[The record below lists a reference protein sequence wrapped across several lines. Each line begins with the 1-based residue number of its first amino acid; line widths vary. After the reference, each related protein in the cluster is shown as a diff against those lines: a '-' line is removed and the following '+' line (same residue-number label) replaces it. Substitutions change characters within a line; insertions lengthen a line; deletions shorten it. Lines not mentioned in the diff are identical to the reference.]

1 MTREF
6 HAAPPEMALEAM
18 AAHVEGLTTKE
29 AQDRLK
35 EFGPNAL
42 IERERPGSLR
52 RFLRQ
57 FNNVL
62 IYVLIVS
69 GAIVLALGHTI
80 DAAVIACV
88 VFANAIVGF
97 VQEGK
102 AEDALAAIRAMAAP
116 SANIL
121 RDGSR
126 VSRPV
131 RDIVPGDIVLLEAG
145 DQVPADLRLL
155 RASQLTI
162 AEAALTGES
171 VPVVKAADA
180 VPAETP
186 LAEQASMA
194 FAGTL
199 VAAGTGA
206 GVAVAT
212 GANSELGKIGTLVG
226 DIEAT
231 QSPLVKRMDAFGRQL
246 TAIILACAVAVFAVG
261 TFVHGAPLDETF
273 LAVVGLSV
281 AAIPEGLPA
290 VLTIVLAVGVRR
302 MAQRNAIVRRL
313 PVVETLGSVGVIC
326 TDKTGTLTRNEMRV
340 ADAIGERSGIARAG
354 ILCNDAAIKN
364 GKIAGDPM
372 EGALLHW
379 AQDEG
384 LDIAK
389 TRADVPRVGE
399 IPFDS
404 AHRYMLTRHD
414 DGTAW
419 IKGAPEA
426 VLAMCPAI
434 DMDHWRREIDR
445 LADEGRRVLGFA
457 TQDMGALSPRF
468 LGLVGFVDPPRD
480 AVKDAIAAC
489 RAAGIQVKMI
499 TGDHARTASAIAREL
514 HLADDTRAIEGSDLV
529 KLDAAGL
536 SRVAAKYAVFARTS
550 PADKLRLVDALQAQ
564 GKVVAMTGDGVND
577 APALKRADVGVAMG
591 GKGTHAA
598 KEAAGIVLAD
608 DDFSTIVAAV
618 REGRTV
624 YDNIR
629 KVVVWMLPTNGGE
642 ALLVAL
648 AVLFGVALPISA
660 VQILWVNLVTEG
672 ALGLAL
678 AFEPGEPDAMR
689 RPPRDP
695 KEKLVGGELVWRIVS
710 VSIVMALGTFAVHQW
725 AIDAGYGT
733 AGARTV
739 AVNTI
744 VFMQIAYLFSVRYAH
759 GPALTFRGL
768 KGTSAV
774 WIGVSLCVAAQ
785 MAFTY
790 APPLHVA
797 FGSQALDVLAMSVAV
812 FAAAV
817 LFALAEAD
825 KLIRRAISRS

>member
-1 MTREF
+1 MTSEF
-6 HAAPPEMALEAM
+6 HATTPEIALEAVESR
-18 AAHVEGLTTKE
+18 AEGLTTQE
-29 AQDRLK
+29 AQMRLRK
-35 EFGPNAL
+35 FGPNAL
-42 IERERPGSLR
+42 VERERPGPLR

-80 DAAVIACV
+80 DAGVIV
-88 VFANAIVGF
+88 VVVLANAIVGF

-116 SANIL
+116 GANVS
-121 RDGSR
+121 RDGKR
-126 VSRPV
+126 VALPV
-131 RDIVPGDIVLLEAG
+131 REIVPGDVVLLEAG
-145 DQVPADLRLL
+145 DHVPADLRLL
-155 RASQLTI
+155 RASRLTI
-162 AEAALTGES
+162 EEAALTGES
-171 VPVVKAADA
+171 VPVVKSPDPVAH
-180 VPAETP
+180 ESP
-186 LAEQASMA
+186 LAERASMA
-194 FAGTL
+194 YAGTL
-199 VAAGTGA
+199 VAVGTGA

-212 GANSELGKIGTLVG
+212 GASSELGKIGRLVS
-226 DIEAT
+226 DIDDAP
-231 QSPLVKRMDAFGRQL
+231 SPLVKRMDAFGRQITIL
-246 TAIILACAVAVFAVG
+246 ILGCAAIVFAVG
-261 TFVHGAPLDETF
+261 TFGHGAPLDETF
-273 LAVVGLSV
+273 LAVVGLAV

-290 VLTIVLAVGVRR
+290 VLTIVLAIGVRR

-326 TDKTGTLTRNEMRV
+326 TDKTGTLTRNEMHV
-340 ADAIGERSGIARAG
+340 ADAIGERAGIARAG
-354 ILCNDAAIKN
+354 ILCNDADIKN
-364 GKIAGDPM
+364 GKVAGDPM

-389 TRADVPRVGE
+389 TRAGTPRVDE

-404 AHRYMLTRHD
+404 ARRYMLTRHD

-426 VLAMCPAI
+426 VLAMCVGG
-434 DMDHWRREIDR
+434 DLDYWRREIDR

-457 TQDMGALSPRF
+457 TQDARAPAPRF

-514 HLADDTRAIEGSDLV
+514 HLADDTRAIEGSDLA

-536 SRVAAKYAVFARTS
+536 SRAADEYAVFARTS

-642 ALLVAL
+642 ALLVSL

-710 VSIVMALGTFAVHQW
+710 VSIAMALGTFAVHQW

-744 VFMQIAYLFSVRYAH
+744 VFMQIGYLFSVRYAH
-759 GPALTFRGL
+759 GPALTIDGL
-768 KGTSAV
+768 KGTYAV
-774 WIGVSLCVAAQ
+774 WIGAAICFAAQ

-790 APPLHVA
+790 APPFQTIFESA
-797 FGSQALDVLAMSVAV
+797 SLDARAMAV
-812 FAAAV
+812 CAAAAAA
-817 LFALAEAD
+817 LFFLAEAD
-825 KLIRRAISRS
+825 KLVRRALRKI